1 MRRIDSAPTRDI
13 LVKLL
18 HNDALGRNEDLAE
31 FAGIL
36 KSIEGGFSLFV
47 DADWGSGKTF
57 FVRQMACIL
66 EEVNPFLESHG
77 DLDGLLD
84 NNCELAPYTE
94 LNSFLPVYYNAWEND
109 HWDDPLPSIAASI
122 ALQGDACASFR
133 SDTEAGEKIAGTLDA
148 ILEVFGHGGASAL
161 RDAFSGRDLIQA
173 YRDRETLRSSVSNLV
188 DGALPEKA
196 NTLLLI
202 VDELDRCRPSFAM
215 KVLEQL
221 KNLFTDDRV
230 VIVYSVNAN
239 QLSHV
244 VEGMYGQGFDGR
256 RYLSRFYDLTIPLRK
271 VDSFKQLEASGLI
284 KTSNRFDVIAYELAE
299 AYGMTMRD
307 ANRYLTELFRVRPLV
322 LENRDGFGNDWV
334 RAFADAGLV
343 PIMLA
348 LKIFDAD
355 AFASVVQKFEI
366 GPLYH
371 AFSKSEA
378 AMEFMDAT
386 WGSYI
391 KFEEGK
397 TPSDEDRVSARH
409 ELLEA
414 LVYMIWCK
422 DRNNS
427 KYQHSYQVL
436 IGRSWGFNSLPR
448 LAKII

>member
-1 MRRIDSAPTRDI
+1 M
-13 LVKLL
+13 
-18 HNDALGRNEDLAE
+18 LG
-31 FAGIL
+31 
-36 KSIEGGFSLFV
+36 
-47 DADWGSGKTF
+47 
-57 FVRQMACIL
+57 
-66 EEVNPFLESHG
+66 
-77 DLDGLLD
+77 

-94 LNSFLPVYYNAWEND
+94 LNSFLPVYYNAWGND

-148 ILEVFGHGGASAL
+148 ILGVFERGGASSL
-161 RDAFSGRDLIQA
+161 RDAISGRDLILA

-188 DGALPEKA
+188 DVALPEKA

-271 VDSFKQLEASGLI
+271 VDSFKQLEASGFI

-322 LENRDGFGNDWV
+322 LENRDGFGDDWV

-355 AFASVVQKFEI
+355 AFASMVQKFEI
-366 GPLYH
+366 EPLYH
-371 AFSKSEA
+371 AFSKSDA

-391 KFEEGK
+391 MFEEGK
-397 TPSDEDRVSARH
+397 IASDEDRVSARH

-436 IGRSWGFNSLPR
+436 IRRSWGFGSLPR

>member
-1 MRRIDSAPTRDI
+1 
-13 LVKLL
+13 
-18 HNDALGRNEDLAE
+18 
-31 FAGIL
+31 
-36 KSIEGGFSLFV
+36 
-47 DADWGSGKTF
+47 
-57 FVRQMACIL
+57 
-66 EEVNPFLESHG
+66 
-77 DLDGLLD
+77 
-84 NNCELAPYTE
+84 
-94 LNSFLPVYYNAWEND
+94 
-109 HWDDPLPSIAASI
+109 
-122 ALQGDACASFR
+122 
-133 SDTEAGEKIAGTLDA
+133 
-148 ILEVFGHGGASAL
+148 
-161 RDAFSGRDLIQA
+161 
-173 YRDRETLRSSVSNLV
+173 
-188 DGALPEKA
+188 
-196 NTLLLI
+196 
-202 VDELDRCRPSFAM
+202 M

-221 KNLFTDDRV
+221 KNLFADDRV

-244 VEGMYGQGFDGR
+244 VEGTYGQGFDGR

-271 VDSFKQLEASGLI
+271 VDSFKQLEANGFI

-322 LENRDGFGNDWV
+322 LENRDGFEGDWV

-348 LKIFDAD
+348 LKLFDAD

-366 GPLYH
+366 EPLYH

-397 TPSDEDRVSARH
+397 IPSDEDRVSARH

>member
-1 MRRIDSAPTRDI
+1 M
-13 LVKLL
+13 
-18 HNDALGRNEDLAE
+18 
-31 FAGIL
+31 
-36 KSIEGGFSLFV
+36 
-47 DADWGSGKTF
+47 
-57 FVRQMACIL
+57 
-66 EEVNPFLESHG
+66 
-77 DLDGLLD
+77 LD
-84 NNCELAPYTE
+84 NNRELAPYTE

-133 SDTEAGEKIAGTLDA
+133 SDTEAGEKIAKTLDA
-148 ILEVFGHGGASAL
+148 ILGVFGRGGASSL
-161 RDAFSGRDLIQA
+161 RDAISGRDLIQA
-173 YRDRETLRSSVSNLV
+173 YRDRKTLRSSVSNLV
-188 DGALPEKA
+188 DVALPEKA

-221 KNLFTDDRV
+221 KNLFADDRV

-271 VDSFKQLEASGLI
+271 VDSFKQLEANGFI

-307 ANRYLTELFRVRPLV
+307 ANRYLTELFRVRPSV
-322 LENRDGFGNDWV
+322 LGNRDEFGNDWV

-348 LKIFDAD
+348 LKVFDAD
-355 AFASVVQKFEI
+355 AFASVVQQFEI
-366 GPLYH
+366 EPLYH

-378 AMEFMDAT
+378 AMEFMDVT
-386 WGSYI
+386 WERYI
-391 KFEEGK
+391 QFGEGK

-427 KYQHSYQVL
+427 KYQHSYRV
-436 IGRSWGFNSLPR
+436 IGRSWGFDSLPR